1 MVWDGCG
8 CSIFPYCS
16 PVPTV
21 IRLPSV
27 AVIKAPLGRPQN
39 ITGLMQ
45 GSIPHDNHN
54 CEMRTMPR
62 GGPVT
67 RTTPEAQPLPRRRCG
82 TRQAAF
88 LGAYRKTA
96 SIAAAAKAAGI
107 KPAQHYR
114 WLAASAVY
122 WERFRELH
130 EDVIWRL
137 QDKVVELAMEGRVEP
152 VFYRGRVCRTIQH
165 HSDRLLLFFLEAARP
180 EKWGPRPNQRLQA

>member
-1 MVWDGCG
+1 MVWDTGG
-8 CSIFPYCS
+8 RSMFPYCS

-21 IRLPSV
+21 IRLLSV

-82 TRQAAF
+82 TRPF
-88 LGAYRKTA
+88 VGVLGGELFVAGLRVTDLYRAPGSPVLPAKLGGRRTSRA
-96 SIAAAAKAAGI
+96 SSG
-107 KPAQHYR
+107 QR
-114 WLAASAVY
+114 SAEICRL
-122 WERFRELH
+122 ERSRSGR
-130 EDVIWRL
+130 RL
-137 QDKVVELAMEGRVEP
+137 RV
-152 VFYRGRVCRTIQH
+152 RIRRH
-165 HSDRLLLFFLEAARP
+165 
-180 EKWGPRPNQRLQA
+180 

>member
-1 MVWDGCG
+1 MSRKKPQAQFVTIPSWRRQT
-8 CSIFPYCS
+8 
-16 PVPTV
+16 VP
-21 IRLPSV
+21 
-27 AVIKAPLGRPQN
+27 K
-39 ITGLMQ
+39 
-45 GSIPHDNHN
+45 
-54 CEMRTMPR
+54 PR
-62 GGPVT
+62 
-67 RTTPEAQPLPRRRCG
+67 RNLLRRLPRRRCG

-88 LGAYRKTA
+88 LAAYRKTA

-152 VFYRGRVCRTIQH
+152 VFYRGRVCGIMRH
-165 HSDRLLLFFLEAARP
+165 HSDRLLLFFLEAAKP
-180 EKWGPRPNQRLQA
+180 EDWQRLRSQRTEGMEHSIRYGLADRH

>member
-8 CSIFPYCS
+8 CSMFPYCS

-67 RTTPEAQPLPRRRCG
+67 RTTPEAHIVTTPSWRSQRVPKPHRNGLRHGSRQRCG

-88 LGAYRKTA
+88 LVAYGKTT
-96 SIAAAAKAAGI
+96 SVAAAPKAAGI

-114 WLAASAVY
+114 WLAASAAY
-122 WERFRELH
+122 WERFRELQ
-130 EDVIWRL
+130 EDLILRL
-137 QDKVVELAMEGRVEP
+137 QDKAVELPMEGREEP
-152 VFYRGRVCRTIQH
+152 VHYRGQV
-165 HSDRLLLFFLEAARP
+165 
-180 EKWGPRPNQRLQA
+180 